1 MVIYQT
7 ECGDCID
14 FLLSDDFLNLSA
26 SHSDAL
32 FRINTLLVID
42 EANGIGA
49 RRQFD
54 LFGCRTVAFAIH
66 KDICRRFACNLK
78 DAGDI

>member
-1 MVIYQT
+1 MFSMCRKSI
-7 ECGDCID
+7 E

-42 EANGIGA
+42 EANFLVFCLL
-49 RRQFD
+49 FD

>member
-1 MVIYQT
+1 MFSMCRKSI
-7 ECGDCID
+7 E
-14 FLLSDDFLNLSA
+14 FLLSDDFFNLSTC
-26 SHSDAL
+26 HCDAL

-54 LFGCRTVAFAIH
+54 LFGCRTVAFSIQ
-66 KDICRRFACNLK
+66 KDMCRRFACTLK